1 MLNPVARD
9 QRATSVIG
17 AYRIKTAGGIM
28 ISSARLVLDGWLY
41 ASPRH
46 LLFLS
51 DSPLSA
57 LSPSYPGLIDL
68 ETVLL
73 PISERPSWNLVAPFF
88 TPNGIIEFTDGV
100 ELVGQKSRIKQIAK
114 MLEEST

>member
-1 MLNPVARD
+1 MLSPVARD
-9 QRATSVIG
+9 QKATSLIG
-17 AYRIKTAGGIM
+17 AYLVKTAGGIM
-28 ISSARLVLDGWLY
+28 IASERLVLDGWLY

-46 LLFLS
+46 LMFLS

-57 LSPSYPGLIDL
+57 LSPNYPGLVDFK
-68 ETVLL
+68 TVLL
-73 PISERPSWNLVAPFF
+73 PIIERPTWNLVAPFF

-114 MLEEST
+114 MLEESP